1 MPTAKKKATP
11 AEVGQMVVDL
21 LTELESAEAANY
33 KDTEIRKLRAE
44 LLSIKQQFDSYM
56 DISERQQKILN
67 VVEEIKES
75 LQYAVNDFDKLL
87 KK

>member
-1 MPTAKKKATP
+1 
-11 AEVGQMVVDL
+11 MVADL

-33 KDTEIRKLRAE
+33 KDSDIRALRTKLVN
-44 LLSIKQQFDSYM
+44 IKQQFDQYM
-56 DISERQQKILN
+56 NRSERHEKILN
-67 VVEEIKES
+67 VIEEIKES